1 MPTIL
6 SADLQL
12 AYRVA
17 DALAALEFPRFAA
30 VFIGGVGTDWERAP
44 AFPFAVVRVESA
56 EQPRGGVTR
65 TVRVRIVTR
74 VDGADAP
81 AKPLAIDAA
90 GRVLLLTGFDEIAN
104 VVQPIRDALS
114 RADLGAPLESI
125 GTEYDAESQFPAQA
139 ADLALVFADAQ
150 AFGDAF

>member
-1 MPTIL
+1 MPAII

-17 DALAALEFPRFAA
+17 DALAALGFPRFAA

-44 AFPFAVVRVESA
+44 AYPFAVVRVESA
-56 EQPRGGVTR
+56 EQPRGGATR

-90 GRVLLLTGFDEIAN
+90 GRVLLLAGYDEIAN
-104 VVQPIRDALS
+104 IVQPIRDALS
-114 RADLGAPLESI
+114 AADLGAPLESI
-125 GTEYDAESQFPAQA
+125 ATEYDEGEQYPVQSATI
-139 ADLALVFADAQ
+139 ALTFADAQ